1 VQVTREKRA
10 KNKQTRVHRCLV
22 RMGPRARG
30 TSPSLSASVL
40 RDFREHSANTATTI
54 ANPHLASTGY
64 VSSRKT
70 DISASASQ
78 VSSTRF
84 FLSSTITPLFVGPP
98 KTRPDI
104 RNTFLRGIISV

>member
-78 VSSTRF
+78 MKPYSKHTYFRHELAQKIKS
-84 FLSSTITPLFVGPP
+84 LLL
-98 KTRPDI
+98 
-104 RNTFLRGIISV
+104 NN